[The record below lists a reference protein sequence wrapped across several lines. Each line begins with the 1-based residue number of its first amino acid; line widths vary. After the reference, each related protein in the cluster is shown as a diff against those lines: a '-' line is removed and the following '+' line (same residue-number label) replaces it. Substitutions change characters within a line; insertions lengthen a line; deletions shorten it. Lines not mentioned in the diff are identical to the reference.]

1 MRATATFFVP
11 VFGRLFRAQVSR
23 AEDKAAPRGLVSG
36 HCAVRSLYILRASR
50 YTSTVSEKEKKSAPE
65 EGSRY
70 RVRER
75 LRNRPRIRP
84 TVYGY
89 LTEEKESLRQG
100 FAALFISSTGNLVA
114 GIMLGAITG
123 TLEEMVGLM
132 VLIPAAIGM
141 RGAIFGAMGS
151 RLGTAIHTGFF
162 QFNLR
167 RGGVLRE
174 NVEVAV
180 ILSLTTGVILALLA
194 RYLSDLLGVATSLSV
209 LDYIVISTL
218 GGLIAGVVVMLVTIV
233 VAEVSVRRGWDL
245 DNIAAPMV
253 TASGDIITLPAIF
266 AVTFFIGVPYFTE
279 SVSAVLV
286 LLTALAAYWG
296 FRRGEAGLRRILA
309 ESLPVLT
316 LSGVVLI
323 LAGMTL
329 ETRLEAFITLPALL
343 VLIPA
348 FLQQGGALGSIL
360 ASRLSSKIH
369 LGLLEPRG
377 FPPLTTFRD
386 FNLVYIFA
394 IGVFVFVGSISHALA
409 LVTGYE
415 SPGLALMIIVS
426 LFGGLIATTA
436 AILVAYYSSIG
447 TYRFGL
453 DPDNHSI
460 PIITATMD
468 LVGVFSLII
477 SLIIFGLAG

>member
-1 MRATATFFVP
+1 MSERRKTE
-11 VFGRLFRAQVSR
+11 GR
-23 AEDKAAPRGLVSG
+23 EGGL
-36 HCAVRSLYILRASR
+36 R
-50 YTSTVSEKEKKSAPE
+50 Y
-65 EGSRY
+65 
-70 RVRER
+70 R
-75 LRNRPRIRP
+75 LRNRPRLRP
-84 TVYGY
+84 KVYGY

-114 GIMLGAITG
+114 GMVLGAITG
-123 TLEEMVGLM
+123 TLEELVGLM

-151 RLGTAIHTGFF
+151 RLGTAIHTGLFE
-162 QFNLR
+162 FNLR

-174 NVEVAV
+174 NVEVALV
-180 ILSLTTGVILALLA
+180 LSLTTGVILAFLA
-194 RYLSDLLGVATSLSV
+194 RYLSGLLGVATDLSV

-218 GGLIAGVVVMLVTIV
+218 GGLIAGVVVMVVTV
-233 VAEVSVRRGWDL
+233 LVAEVSVRRGWDL

-253 TASGDIITLPAIF
+253 TASGDIITLPSIV
-266 AVTFFIGVPYFTE
+266 AVTFFIGTPYLTE
-279 SVSAVLV
+279 IVAAILV
-286 LLTALAAYWG
+286 LLTGLAMYWG
-296 FRRGEAGLRRILA
+296 FRQGETGLRRILG

-316 LSGVVLI
+316 FSGAVLI

-329 ETRLEAFITLPALL
+329 ETRLEAFVTLPALL

-369 LGLLEPRG
+369 LGLLEPKS

-386 FNLVYIFA
+386 FNLVYMFA
-394 IGVFVFVGSISHALA
+394 VGVFVFVGSASHVLA

-426 LFGGLIATTA
+426 LFGGLIATTT
-436 AILVAYYSSIG
+436 AIVVAYYSSIG

>member
-1 MRATATFFVP
+1 
-11 VFGRLFRAQVSR
+11 
-23 AEDKAAPRGLVSG
+23 
-36 HCAVRSLYILRASR
+36 
-50 YTSTVSEKEKKSAPE
+50 VSESRKT
-65 EGSRY
+65 EGRKDGL
-70 RVRER
+70 RDR

-100 FAALFISSTGNLVA
+100 FAALFISSTGNLIA
-114 GIMLGAITG
+114 GMVLGAITG
-123 TLEEMVGLM
+123 RLEELVGLM

-151 RLGTAIHTGFF
+151 RFGTAIHTGLF
-162 QFNLR
+162 QFSLR

-180 ILSLTTGVILALLA
+180 VLSLTTGVILAFLA
-194 RYLSDLLGVATSLSV
+194 RYLSDLLGVATDLSV

-218 GGLIAGVVVMLVTIV
+218 GGLMAGAVVMLVTVV
-233 VAEVSVRRGWDL
+233 VAEISVRRGWDL

-253 TASGDIITLPAIF
+253 TASGDIITLPSIV
-266 AVTFFIGVPYFTE
+266 AVTYLVGMPYLTG
-279 SVSAVLV
+279 SVAAVLV
-286 LLTALAAYWG
+286 LITALAAYWG
-296 FRRGEAGLRRILA
+296 FRRGAPGLRRILS

-316 LSGVVLI
+316 FSGTVLI

-329 ETRLEAFITLPALL
+329 ETRLEAFVTLPALL

-369 LGLLEPRG
+369 LGLLEPRS

-386 FNLVYIFA
+386 FNLVYMFA
-394 IGVFVFVGSISHALA
+394 VGVFVFVGSASHVLA
-409 LVTGYE
+409 LITGYE
-415 SPGLALMIIVS
+415 SPGLALMIVVS

-436 AILVAYYSSIG
+436 AIVVAYYSSIG

>member
-1 MRATATFFVP
+1 M
-11 VFGRLFRAQVSR
+11 
-23 AEDKAAPRGLVSG
+23 AE
-36 HCAVRSLYILRASR
+36 
-50 YTSTVSEKEKKSAPE
+50 EEKKQPE
-65 EGSRY
+65 SREKG
-70 RVRER
+70 RGAAER
-75 LRNRPRIRP
+75 LRNRPRLTP
-84 TVYGY
+84 AVLGY
-89 LTEEKESLRQG
+89 LSEERESLRQG
-100 FAALFISSTGNLVA
+100 FAALFISSTGNLIA
-114 GIMLGAITG
+114 GLVLGAITG
-123 TLEEMVGLM
+123 TLEELVGLL

-151 RLGTAIHTGFF
+151 RFGTAIHTGLFE
-162 QFNLR
+162 FNLR

-174 NVEVAV
+174 NIEVAFV
-180 ILSLTTGVILALLA
+180 LSLTTGVILAFLA
-194 RYLSDLLGVATSLSV
+194 RFLSDLLGVATSLAV

-218 GGLIAGVVVMLVTIV
+218 GGLIAGVVVMTITII
-233 VAEVSVRRGWDL
+233 VAGISVRRGWDL

-253 TASGDIITLPAIF
+253 TASGDIITLPALV
-266 AVTFFIGVPYFTE
+266 ATTFIIGVPILPET
-279 SVSAVLV
+279 VAGVLV
-286 LLTALAAYWG
+286 VLTVLATYWC
-296 FRRGEAGLRRILA
+296 FRRGELGVRRIVN

-316 LSGVVLI
+316 LSGAVLI

-343 VLIPA
+343 VLVPA

-369 LGLLEPRG
+369 LGLLEPRR

-394 IGVFVFVGSISHALA
+394 VGVFVFVGTITHVLGLA
-409 LVTGYE
+409 TGLE
-415 SPGLALMIIVS
+415 SPGLLVMVSLS

-436 AILVAYYSSIG
+436 AIVVAYYSSIG

-477 SLIIFGLAG
+477 SLIVFGLAG